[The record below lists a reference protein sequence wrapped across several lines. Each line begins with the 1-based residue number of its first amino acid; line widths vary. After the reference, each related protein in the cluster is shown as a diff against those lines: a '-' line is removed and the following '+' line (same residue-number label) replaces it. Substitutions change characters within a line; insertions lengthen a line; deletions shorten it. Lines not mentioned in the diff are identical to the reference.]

1 MPAQN
6 FATASV
12 RPARI
17 IVGIS
22 LGLSAVMALVLGLR
36 STIIT
41 VIPTMLVLLI
51 MLAWYLA
58 GYLARRR
65 RSVGPIVVLAAM
77 NMALIVPEL
86 GLRLAEF
93 RYESGI
99 WYGSRPGDFA
109 RFDFDQDLFWKLPAS
124 RENVNS
130 LGFPGREIDPL
141 KPPDVYRIAF
151 IGDSCTQQ
159 GYPDMVEQ
167 ELNRVTR
174 DSQDRIECVTLAVGG
189 YSSHQGRIIAQ
200 KYASLVQPDL
210 VVVFF
215 GWNDHW
221 RAYGTSDSLKR
232 IRTPGPSVR
241 ALAPMAEL
249 MPKSRLLQAAR
260 WTIDRLA
267 GAGSSALL
275 SEPRVAPQEY
285 RDNLARIEQ
294 IFSELNVPVI
304 FLTAPTSHYQL
315 GMPDDLVRYNYV
327 ADTESGMRAHRAY
340 NEIVRAVASDTGS
353 FLIDL
358 EAELASLSDPRSV
371 FTKDGIHFT
380 PEGLRRVAARLTNFI
395 STSVLPD
402 RYAHAARPAV
412 NAPQP
417 TATTTFR
424 EQRFAEKRP
433 P

>member
-1 MPAQN
+1 
-6 FATASV
+6 
-12 RPARI
+12 
-17 IVGIS
+17 
-22 LGLSAVMALVLGLR
+22 
-36 STIIT
+36 
-41 VIPTMLVLLI
+41 
-51 MLAWYLA
+51 
-58 GYLARRR
+58 
-65 RSVGPIVVLAAM
+65 
-77 NMALIVPEL
+77 
-86 GLRLAEF
+86 
-93 RYESGI
+93 
-99 WYGSRPGDFA
+99 
-109 RFDFDQDLFWKLPAS
+109 
-124 RENVNS
+124 
-130 LGFPGREIDPL
+130 
-141 KPPDVYRIAF
+141 
-151 IGDSCTQQ
+151 
-159 GYPDMVEQ
+159 
-167 ELNRVTR
+167 
-174 DSQDRIECVTLAVGG
+174 
-189 YSSHQGRIIAQ
+189 
-200 KYASLVQPDL
+200 
-210 VVVFF
+210 
-215 GWNDHW
+215 
-221 RAYGTSDSLKR
+221 
-232 IRTPGPSVR
+232 
-241 ALAPMAEL
+241 MAEL

-304 FLTAPTSHYQL
+304 FLTAPASHYQL

-358 EAELASLSDPRSV
+358 EAELASLPDPRSV

-380 PEGLRRVAARLTNFI
+380 PQGLRRVAARLTNFI

-417 TATTTFR
+417 TATTAFR

>member
-1 MPAQN
+1 
-6 FATASV
+6 
-12 RPARI
+12 
-17 IVGIS
+17 
-22 LGLSAVMALVLGLR
+22 
-36 STIIT
+36 
-41 VIPTMLVLLI
+41 
-51 MLAWYLA
+51 
-58 GYLARRR
+58 
-65 RSVGPIVVLAAM
+65 
-77 NMALIVPEL
+77 MALIVPEL

-99 WYGSRPGDFA
+99 WYGPRPGDFA
-109 RFDFDQDLFWKLPAS
+109 RFEPDQDLFWKLPAT
-124 RENVNS
+124 RANVNS
-130 LGFPGREIDPL
+130 LGFPGKEIDPV
-141 KPPDVYRIAF
+141 KPHDIYRIAF

-159 GYPDMVEQ
+159 GYPDMIERQ
-167 ELNRVTR
+167 LNRVTR
-174 DSQDRIECVTLAVGG
+174 DSENRIECITLAVGG
-189 YSSHQGRIIAQ
+189 YSSHQGRIIAE
-200 KYASLVQPDL
+200 KYSTLVQPDL

-221 RAYGTSDSLKR
+221 RAYGTSDSLKQ

-241 ALAPMAEL
+241 ALAPMAKL

-285 RDNLARIEQ
+285 RDNLARIEH

-315 GMPDDLVRYNYV
+315 GMPDDLVRYDYV
-327 ADTESGMRAHRAY
+327 ANKKPGMRAHRAY
-340 NEIVRAVASDTGS
+340 NEIVRAVASATGS

-358 EAELASLSDPRSV
+358 EAEYTSLPDPRSV

-380 PEGLRRVAARLTNFI
+380 PEGLRRVAVRLTDFI
-395 STSVLPD
+395 STSVLPRQRAD
-402 RYAHAARPAV
+402 AGHPAV
-412 NAPQP
+412 STPQSSA
-417 TATTTFR
+417 TATATSR
-424 EQRFAEKRP
+424 EQRLADKRP